1 MVPTLARRGAPKASA
16 TFYGQIWYKM
26 LITRHNPWEATMA
39 LAEMLTPEEVAE
51 YLRVTPATVYASI
64 RQGRLVAFRVGQ
76 QYRISRENLD
86 LFLLSNATAQPPL
99 RTFNED
105 DVERFL
111 DEDHIDESIREIGQ
125 NLLRALRSKA

>member
-1 MVPTLARRGAPKASA
+1 
-16 TFYGQIWYKM
+16 
-26 LITRHNPWEATMA
+26 MA

-51 YLRVTPATVYASI
+51 YLRVTPATVYTSI

-105 DVERFL
+105 DVEHFL
-111 DEDHIDESIREIGQ
+111 DEDHIEGNTREIGQ
-125 NLLRALRSKA
+125 NLLRVLRSKA

>member
-1 MVPTLARRGAPKASA
+1 
-16 TFYGQIWYKM
+16 
-26 LITRHNPWEATMA
+26 MA
-39 LAEMLTPEEVAE
+39 LADMLTPEEVAE
-51 YLRVTPATVYASI
+51 YLRVTPATVYSSI

-99 RTFNED
+99 RIFNED

-111 DEDHIDESIREIGQ
+111 DADHIDESIREIGQ

>member
-1 MVPTLARRGAPKASA
+1 
-16 TFYGQIWYKM
+16 
-26 LITRHNPWEATMA
+26 MA